1 MTDPSRYQRD
11 LDTLARTL
19 WGEARSER
27 RAGMEA
33 VAWVV
38 MNRFARPCWWSRNR
52 GDGIEDDT
60 IEAVCRDPWQFSCW
74 NPKDPNLPKLLGVD
88 QQDRHFRLALEVAAQ
103 AMSGQLPPPPQPGA
117 CHYKVSS
124 RPWPKDWGPER
135 PTPDYVVGHHSFY
148 VGIK

>member
-1 MTDPSRYQRD
+1 MTANSRHERD

-19 WGEARSER
+19 WGEARSEG

-33 VAWVV
+33 VAHVI
-38 MNRFARPCWWSRNR
+38 MNRYARPGWWSRNK

-74 NPKDPNLPKLLGVD
+74 NRNDPNLPKLLGVTD
-88 QQDRHFRLALEVAAQ
+88 ADRHFRLALQVASD
-103 AMSGQLPPPPQPGA
+103 AMAGTLPPPPVANA

-124 RPWPKDWGPER
+124 LPWPKDWGPPRAE
-135 PTPDYVVGHHSFY
+135 PDYVVGHHSFY
-148 VGIK
+148 VGID